1 MSAERV
7 VIHGKVQG
15 VWYRAWAV
23 EQATRRGLAGWVRN
37 RQDGAVEALFAG
49 DPAAVE
55 AMIEACRTG
64 PKHAR
69 VSEIRRFPAQ
79 PPSGTGFRQLPDGD

>member
-1 MSAERV
+1 MTAERI

-15 VWYRAWAV
+15 VWYRAWTV

-69 VSEIRRFPAQ
+69 ISEITRFPAQ
-79 PPSGTGFRQLPDGD
+79 PPNEVGFRQLPDGD

>member
-1 MSAERV
+1 MKAERV

-15 VWYRAWAV
+15 VWYRAWTV
-23 EQATRRGLAGWVRN
+23 DQARQRRLSGWVRN
-37 RQDGAVEALFAG
+37 RGDGTVEAVFAG
-49 DPAAVE
+49 DPAVVE

-69 VSEIRRFPAQ
+69 VGEIERFPAEA
-79 PPSGTGFRQLPDGD
+79 PAEKGFHQLPDAD

>member
-1 MSAERV
+1 MSAARV
-7 VIHGKVQG
+7 VLHGKVQA

-37 RQDGAVEALFAG
+37 RGDGTVEALFAG

-69 VSEIRRFPAQ
+69 VTRVERFPAD
-79 PPSGTGFRQLPDGD
+79 PPNESGFRQLPDSD

>member
-1 MSAERV
+1 MTAERV

-15 VWYRAWAV
+15 VWYRAWTV

-37 RQDGAVEALFAG
+37 RQDGTVEALFAG

-69 VSEIRRFPAQ
+69 VSEITRFPA
-79 PPSGTGFRQLPDGD
+79 PAPSGAGFRQLPDGD